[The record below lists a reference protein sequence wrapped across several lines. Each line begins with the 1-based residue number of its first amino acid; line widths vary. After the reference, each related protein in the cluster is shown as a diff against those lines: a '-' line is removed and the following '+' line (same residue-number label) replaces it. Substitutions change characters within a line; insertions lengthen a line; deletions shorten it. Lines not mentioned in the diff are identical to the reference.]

1 MSEFLSTTQLYV
13 SILSV
18 LYVLGSTLYNF
29 SNLFN
34 FFFIKWD
41 HYFNINKYRAMLVN
55 IFQKLLDTQIKY
67 MIDVLL
73 QTNKIF
79 FFLG

>member
-1 MSEFLSTTQLYV
+1 MLAFCQFYMFYGQLYTISLIY
-13 SILSV
+13 SI
-18 LYVLGSTLYNF
+18 
-29 SNLFN
+29 

-79 FFLG
+79 FFFLG